1 MFGDHQVAAGRTGEL
16 GEARSQA
23 QAALAALGRLF
34 SPFATVV
41 AAAGEGE
48 GGVVAPG
55 RGSQVRSGLAA
66 GGNRIRTLG
75 PALHT
80 YRFGPPSCRFR
91 ERAKFAVDSLLEGGG
106 FEPSPRS
113 PQKDNDV
120 ILTISLDGVRR

>member
-55 RGSQVRSGLAA
+55 RGSQFRSGLAA

-80 YRFGPPSCRFR
+80 HRFGPP
-91 ERAKFAVDSLLEGGG
+91 
-106 FEPSPRS
+106 
-113 PQKDNDV
+113 
-120 ILTISLDGVRR
+120 

>member
-106 FEPSPRS
+106 FEPSVPPER
-113 PQKDNDV
+113 Q
-120 ILTISLDGVRR
+120 RRDPDHFT